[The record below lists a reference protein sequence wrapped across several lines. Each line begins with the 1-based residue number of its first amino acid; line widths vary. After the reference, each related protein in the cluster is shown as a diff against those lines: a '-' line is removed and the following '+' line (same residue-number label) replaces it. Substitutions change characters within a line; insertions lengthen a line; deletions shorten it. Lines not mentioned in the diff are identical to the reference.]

1 MNSRPIVLIF
11 LLLVLIITSQFE
23 WKQQIGEAEASPEAT
38 RRRQQ
43 ALVLREDAVK
53 EKVSS
58 WHFVKL
64 HSLYVSII
72 GSATVISVCC
82 RINKRVGIWYGGIAH
97 KF

>member
-43 ALVLREDAVK
+43 ALVVREDAVK

-58 WHFVKL
+58 WHSLKVHLLYYSVALLFFSVLCSEGIGVFV
-64 HSLYVSII
+64 
-72 GSATVISVCC
+72 
-82 RINKRVGIWYGGIAH
+82 W
-97 KF
+97 